1 MFKKYP
7 TIKRQI
13 LTAFFLVSFILTL
26 LLSNVSIATKQ
37 VAFGSGVKAQNQ
49 QTSLLVNKGIE
60 YYQQGKFIEAIEKW
74 EKALIDSQKNSILPS
89 QAIISGNLA
98 RAYQRLGDLE
108 QSIKHW
114 NAVVNLH
121 QRLENPQETGRA
133 LIELAQA
140 YSNSGRAK
148 KAINIL
154 CGEEEAEIND
164 KEINIKK
171 INKQSKCLKNSA
183 VLISRNQKDVK
194 GEIAALGSL
203 GEAYRQ
209 LAKYNLAI
217 KYLGYAEEK
226 NDADNLTLK
235 SKILNSLGN
244 VYLGKAQL
252 WSFYTESAFK
262 SDLPKYEQ
270 LSQEATSYYQKA
282 WNNFENSYQN
292 AVKQKNKF
300 AQMGALMNL
309 IQVNYRSN
317 QLNLDKN
324 KSLRTNNI
332 EEVKDKSIELL
343 SKLPDSSLKVY
354 AAINLAN
361 LSTDN
366 NITSPLTQCPTNRIL
381 SDREVVGFFN
391 KAIATANNINDSRSE
406 SFALGAAGHFSECKN
421 DYNQALELTKK
432 ALLAADYKLQANDS
446 LYLWEW
452 QQARILEKT
461 GNQLDAVSAYERA
474 FQTLEK
480 IRGDI
485 ITANRDLQLDFR
497 DVIQPLYR
505 KLASLKLEKATAETE
520 LNKKS
525 NKQVNKLNQ
534 NNQELDT
541 AREIIDSLRLAE
553 LQNYF
558 GNDCITA
565 LITPNKVDELLG
577 GEQGKT
583 AVLSSIFLKDKAA
596 IILNLPDKSQYI
608 EWIKK
613 TNNQQI
619 TQKELELQI
628 KTFLKE
634 LREQEKYAVE
644 DTPQSQI
651 VYNQSKRLYDWL
663 IRPFEEKGYLDRD
676 KIETL
681 VFVQDGLFRSI
692 PMSALLDK
700 NQNKYLIEKYA
711 IATTPSL
718 RLTAPQAARIKTN
731 RAMVFSFSEVAKI
744 DGKIFEPLSNVN
756 TEVKAI
762 NEIFSNIKPLKE
774 QDFTLVES
782 DDKLKNTDYPIIH
795 IATHAQFG
803 IIPEDTFLVIGK
815 NQKLTISDL
824 EKSLRKF
831 GDGVNSVDL
840 LTLSACQTAAGD
852 ERATLGLAGVAL
864 QAGVKSALA
873 SLWSVDD
880 ESTSILIKE
889 FYQNLHDGKSKA
901 QALQQAQI
909 ALIRNPNNI
918 SEIQEKYRKPYYW
931 SPFTMI
937 GNWL

>member
-7 TIKRQI
+7 IIKRQI

-26 LLSNVSIATKQ
+26 LLSNVSIAAKQ
-37 VAFGSGVKAQNQ
+37 VTFGSVVKAQNQ
-49 QTSLLVNKGIE
+49 QTSLIVNKGIK
-60 YYQQGKFIEAIEKW
+60 YYQEGKFRQATEEW
-74 EKALIDSQKNSILPS
+74 EKALMSSQKSSNLPS
-89 QAIISGNLA
+89 QAIIRGNLA
-98 RAYQRLGDLE
+98 RAYGKIGDLE
-108 QSIKHW
+108 QSIQHW
-114 NAVVNLH
+114 DAVVDLH
-121 QRLENPQETGRA
+121 QQLENPQETGRA
-133 LIELAQA
+133 LTELAQA

-183 VLISRNQKDVK
+183 VLISRNQKDIK

-209 LAKYNLAI
+209 LAKYNLAV

-226 NDADNLTLK
+226 NDADNPTLK
-235 SKILNSLGN
+235 SKIFNSLGN

-270 LSQEATSYYQKA
+270 LLQEAISYYQKA

-292 AVKQKNKF
+292 AVKQNNES

-309 IQVNYRSN
+309 IQVNYRIN

-324 KSLRTNNI
+324 ESLGTNNI
-332 EEVKDKSIELL
+332 EKVKNKSIELL
-343 SKLPDSSLKVY
+343 DKLPDSPQKVY

-366 NITSPLTQCPTNRIL
+366 NITSPLTQCPTNRKL
-381 SDREVVGFFN
+381 SDKGVVGFLN
-391 KAIATANNINDSRSE
+391 KAIATANNINDSRSQ
-406 SFALGAAGHFSECKN
+406 SFALGAAGHFYECQN
-421 DYNQALELTKK
+421 DYSQALELTRK
-432 ALLAADYKLQANDS
+432 ALLAADYKLQVNDS

-452 QQARILEKT
+452 QQARLLEKR
-461 GNQLDAVSAYERA
+461 GNKLDAVSAYERA

-505 KLASLKLEKATAETE
+505 KLASLKLEKATQETE
-520 LNKKS
+520 LNLKS
-525 NKQVNKLNQ
+525 NKQDNKLNQ

-596 IILNLPDKSQYI
+596 IILNLPDKSQHI

-619 TQKELELQI
+619 TQEELELEI

-651 VYNQSKRLYDWL
+651 VYNQANKLYDWI
-663 IRPFEEKGYLDRD
+663 IRPFEEKGYLNQD

-700 NQNKYLIEKYA
+700 NKNKYLIEKYA
-711 IATTPSL
+711 IAATPSL
-718 RLTAPQAARIKTN
+718 RLTAPKAAKIKTN
-731 RAMVFSFSEVAKI
+731 RAMLFNFSELARI
-744 DGKIFEPLSNVN
+744 DGKIFEPLINVD
-756 TEVKAI
+756 TEVKAV
-762 NEIFSNIKPLKE
+762 NEIFSNVKPLKQ
-774 QDFTLVES
+774 QDFSSVES
-782 DDKLKNTDYPIIH
+782 DDKPKDANYPIIH

-815 NQKLTISDL
+815 NQKLTINDL

-831 GDGVNSVDL
+831 GDGINSVDL

-889 FYQNLHDGKSKA
+889 FYQNLRAGKSKA
-901 QALQQAQI
+901 QALRQAQI
-909 ALIRNPNNI
+909 ALIRNPNKI
-918 SEIQEKYRKPYYW
+918 SEIQEKYKKPYYW

>member
-7 TIKRQI
+7 IIKRQI

-26 LLSNVSIATKQ
+26 LLSNVSIAAKQ
-37 VAFGSGVKAQNQ
+37 VTFGSVVKAQNQ
-49 QTSLLVNKGIE
+49 QTSLIVNKGIK
-60 YYQQGKFIEAIEKW
+60 YYQEGKFRQATEEW
-74 EKALIDSQKNSILPS
+74 EKALMSSQKSSNLPS
-89 QAIISGNLA
+89 QAIIRGNLA
-98 RAYQRLGDLE
+98 RAYGKIGDLE
-108 QSIKHW
+108 QSIQHW
-114 NAVVNLH
+114 DAVVNLH
-121 QRLENPQETGRA
+121 QQLENPQETGRA
-133 LIELAQA
+133 LTELAQA

-183 VLISRNQKDVK
+183 VLISRNQKDIK

-209 LAKYNLAI
+209 LAKYNLAV

-226 NDADNLTLK
+226 NDADNPTLK
-235 SKILNSLGN
+235 SKIFNSLGN

-270 LSQEATSYYQKA
+270 LLQEAISYYQKA

-292 AVKQKNKF
+292 AVKQNNES

-309 IQVNYRSN
+309 IQVNYRIN

-324 KSLRTNNI
+324 ESLRTNNI
-332 EEVKDKSIELL
+332 EEVKNKSIELL
-343 SKLPDSSLKVY
+343 DKLPDSPQKVY

-366 NITSPLTQCPTNRIL
+366 NITSPLTQCPTNRKL
-381 SDREVVGFFN
+381 SDKGVVGFLN
-391 KAIATANNINDSRSE
+391 KAIATANNINDSRSQ
-406 SFALGAAGHFSECKN
+406 SFALGAAGHFYECQN
-421 DYNQALELTKK
+421 DYSQALELTRK
-432 ALLAADYKLQANDS
+432 ALLAADYKLQVNDS

-452 QQARILEKT
+452 QQARLLEKT
-461 GNQLDAVSAYERA
+461 GNKLDAVSAYERA

-505 KLASLKLEKATAETE
+505 KLASLKLEKATQETE
-520 LNKKS
+520 LNLKS

-596 IILNLPDKSQYI
+596 IILNLPDKSQHI

-619 TQKELELQI
+619 TQEELELEI

-651 VYNQSKRLYDWL
+651 VYNQANKLYDWI
-663 IRPFEEKGYLDRD
+663 IRPFEEKGYLNQD

-700 NQNKYLIEKYA
+700 NKNKYLIEKYA
-711 IATTPSL
+711 IAATPSL
-718 RLTAPQAARIKTN
+718 RLTAPKAAKIKTN
-731 RAMVFSFSEVAKI
+731 RAMLFNFSELARI
-744 DGKIFEPLSNVN
+744 DGKIFEPLINVD
-756 TEVKAI
+756 TEVKAV
-762 NEIFSNIKPLKE
+762 NEIFSNVKPLKQ
-774 QDFTLVES
+774 QDFSSVES
-782 DDKLKNTDYPIIH
+782 DDKPKDANYPIIH

-815 NQKLTISDL
+815 NQKLTINDL

-831 GDGVNSVDL
+831 GDGINSVDL

-889 FYQNLHDGKSKA
+889 FYQNLRAGKSKA
-901 QALQQAQI
+901 QALRQAQI
-909 ALIRNPNNI
+909 ALIRNPNKI
-918 SEIQEKYRKPYYW
+918 SEIQEKYKKPYYW